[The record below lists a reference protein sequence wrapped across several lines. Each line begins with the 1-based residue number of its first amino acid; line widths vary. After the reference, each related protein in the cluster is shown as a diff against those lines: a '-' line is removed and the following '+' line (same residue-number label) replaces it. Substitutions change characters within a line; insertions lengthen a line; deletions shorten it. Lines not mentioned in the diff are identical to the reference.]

1 MSVTTYCRVA
11 PCAKKLQTISEGQAN
26 LQNTLLALTWTGRV
40 RHRAGLCS
48 LYWGAEQLPIIWSLT
63 RVSAG
68 FCSLCSLLCGLTSST
83 VCYFGHHSVGR
94 HKTIKEHPKEG
105 CGDGK
110 GVEARCARSGWC
122 PSFCSAQRRGEWGLK
137 HESLQNCNI
146 KHKLSTITFGLTT
159 TSNTYLYLF
168 SPSCEFP
175 AFPSAHEIF
184 LLKFHIFPI
193 PPCLLLM
200 IPGLTGL
207 RLLKPRFPPSLCS
220 PCCLPP
226 SFP

>member
-1 MSVTTYCRVA
+1 MIFLSNLFCCFPFRKGASVTTYCRVA

-26 LQNTLLALTWTGRV
+26 LQNTLLALSWTGRV

-159 TSNTYLYLF
+159 TSIPIYT
-168 SPSCEFP
+168 C
-175 AFPSAHEIF
+175 F
-184 LLKFHIFPI
+184 LQAVNS
-193 PPCLLLM
+193 
-200 IPGLTGL
+200 L
-207 RLLKPRFPPSLCS
+207 RSLQPTRF
-220 PCCLPP
+220 
-226 SFP
+226 FF